1 MGHLLFNGRVFNYI
15 FMLLTVLIFSNC
27 TSDNGE
33 KPTVKTGFSFGQTS
47 LEVPAEGG
55 EFTVMYILENPVEGY
70 VVEHKCEEA
79 WVHDF
84 DLSVDGRVKFT
95 VDSTD
100 VEVYDRT
107 AVLTLVYG
115 DEEISLDIVQKGAE
129 AQIFL
134 DVEQARNYSL
144 IVKIVPKDPEM
155 RVFFAAIKQETMDAY
170 DTDEDVY
177 AAVAEF
183 LKEDAER
190 NRMTLEY
197 YIAYMYGLGWY
208 RPYPFSYVMLKS
220 VYNIAEEGY
229 WFEPGTDY
237 CVFCYGI
244 DEKGEPLTQVYK
256 QSVTTKPLDFYS
268 TAEFDVETEVNGQ
281 SVTVSVNPLDDGV
294 WYYYGATLG
303 EQSEDELRTSIQ
315 NKMDSYLCMVYT
327 LPDVVQNGGADWKEL
342 VKSMSVTGEQSMS
355 VDFKAAARKG
365 KAYAYAIDEMGYII
379 SVGTV
384 EDFTTE
390 DIARSDNE
398 ISLTVT
404 DIDFKSALLRV
415 DVTNDDPYNVFL
427 AQDDGGYDGLSLE
440 EQMERIWDNGKA
452 VILNGS
458 GNAVRQIQDLSEAT
472 DYIIVAYGWDMGVL
486 TTDPVMTRFST
497 PAQQQ
502 SEVTCEPY
510 VYKYFSSIEA
520 AEKYPEVYGKYADM
534 EESAIVQ
541 VRADVTGEPAWYIYH
556 LMWGPTVDNMSDEQL
571 LQTVENLYNSQGP
584 CRPSKTFEITL
595 GYPMVLFGVAMG
607 NDGNYGPIFRKEYTF
622 TKEGMS
628 PIDEFVLE

>member
-1 MGHLLFNGRVFNYI
+1 MLFNERVFSCM
-15 FMLLTVLIFSNC
+15 FMLLTVLLLPGC
-27 TSDNGE
+27 TSDNGDRVAVE
-33 KPTVKTGFSFGQTS
+33 TGFSFGQTS

-55 EFTVMYILENPVEGY
+55 EFTVMYILDNPVEGH
-70 VVEHKCEEA
+70 VIKPACDEA

-100 VEVYDRT
+100 VEAYDRT

-155 RVFFAAIKQETMDAY
+155 RVFFAAIKQETMDTY
-170 DTDEDVY
+170 DTDEEVY

-183 LKEDAER
+183 FKEDAER
-190 NRMTLEY
+190 NGVTLEY

-208 RPYPFSYVMLKS
+208 RPAPFSYVMLKS
-220 VYNIAEEGY
+220 VYNVAEKGY
-229 WFEPGTDY
+229 WFEPDTDY

-244 DEKGEPLTQVYK
+244 DEKGEPLTQVYR
-256 QSVTTKPLDFYS
+256 QSVTTRPLDFYS
-268 TAEFDVETEVNGQ
+268 TVEFDVETEVEGQ
-281 SVTVSVNPLDDGV
+281 SVTVSVNPSDDGV
-294 WYYYGATLG
+294 MYYYGAALS
-303 EQSEDELRTSIQ
+303 EQSEKELRISIQ
-315 NKMDSYLCMVYT
+315 DKIDSYLCMAYT
-327 LPDVVQNGGADWKEL
+327 LPDVVQSRGADWKEL
-342 VKSMSVTGEQSMS
+342 VKSIAVTGKQKMTL
-355 VDFKAAARKG
+355 DFEAAGRKG

-379 SVGTV
+379 STGTV
-384 EDFTTE
+384 KDFTTE
-390 DIARSDNE
+390 DIVRSDNE
-398 ISLTVT
+398 ISLTVNE
-404 DIDFKSALLRV
+404 IDFKSAWLRV

-427 AQDDGGYDGLSLE
+427 AQDDGGYDGLSSE
-440 EQMERIWDNGKA
+440 EQLERIWANGKA
-452 VILNGS
+452 VILNGH
-458 GNAVRQIQDLSEAT
+458 GNAVQQIKDLSEAT

-486 TTDPVMTRFST
+486 TTEPVMTRFTT

-502 SEVTCEPY
+502 SGVTCEPY

-534 EESAIVQ
+534 EEYAIVQ
-541 VRADVTGEPAWYIYH
+541 VRADVTGDPAWYIYH

-571 LQTVENLYNSQGP
+571 LQTVENLYNSQGT
-584 CRPSKTFEITL
+584 CRPSKTFEMTL

-607 NDGNYGPIFRKEYTF
+607 EDGNYGPIFRKEYTF